1 MASNDVAITY
11 RLYPDLGGDAFRA
24 QFDALLKQIQKERGE
39 ASPRGLAELDETPVA
54 AS

>member
-1 MASNDVAITY
+1 MAFNDVAVTY
-11 RLYPDLGGDAFRA
+11 RRYPDLGGDAFRA

-39 ASPRGLAELDETPVA
+39 AGPRGWPNSEDPVA